1 MINQALACRENMTLL
16 KHLFENMRWSPL
28 IYLSVNILEVGI
40 QVSIYTPDDSTHAPP
55 SPALV
60 GDIHIYALARDGGG
74 RGLGDFLFNKLSQEL
89 IFRFIWRYPRIKLQV
104 G

>member
-1 MINQALACRENMTLL
+1 MSNQALACRENMTLL

-60 GDIHIYALARDGGG
+60 GDIHIYALARDVFGGG
-74 RGLGDFLFNKLSQEL
+74 GVRGLFVQQTFSGTD
-89 IFRFIWRYPRIKLQV
+89 II
-104 G
+104 

>member
-1 MINQALACRENMTLL
+1 MTLL

-60 GDIHIYALARDGGG
+60 GDIHIYALARDVCGGG
-74 RGLGDFLFNKLSQEL
+74 VRGLFVQQTFSGTD
-89 IFRFIWRYPRIKLQV
+89 II
-104 G
+104 